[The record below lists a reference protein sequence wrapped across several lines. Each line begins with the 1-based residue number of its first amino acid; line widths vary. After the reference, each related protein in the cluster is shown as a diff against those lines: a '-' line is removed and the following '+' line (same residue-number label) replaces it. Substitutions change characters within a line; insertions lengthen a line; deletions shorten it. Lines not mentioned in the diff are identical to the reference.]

1 MYFLYILAAIV
12 FLLALFAL
20 IPITAEINYEYI
32 NKAQRL
38 TLVIKLFKHIK
49 IKIPVNLKKG
59 VKKAEKEAEKEVKK
73 ADISFKKAKNF
84 FFSIKNAF
92 SDSKNDIYKI
102 LYSLKKNIIINH
114 ILFEMEYGLSNAA
127 KTGIANGVIWAAATG
142 ALSAVDNISEIKS
155 SKLNIYPVF
164 DRQCFNVRFS
174 GILTF
179 KIVHIITVGIKILKL
194 VNYFAKNLNN
204 QT

>member
-32 NKAQRL
+32 NKAQKL
-38 TLVIKLFKHIK
+38 TLVIKLFKLIK
-49 IKIPVNLKKG
+49 IKIPVNLKKEE
-59 VKKAEKEAEKEVKK
+59 KKAEKEAEKEVKK
-73 ADISFKKAKNF
+73 ADISFKKAKNL
-84 FFSIKNAF
+84 FFSIKSAF

-102 LYSLKKNIIINH
+102 LIYLKKNIVINH

>member
-49 IKIPVNLKKG
+49 IKIPVNLKKE

-102 LYSLKKNIIINH
+102 LYSLKKHIIINH
-114 ILFEMEYGLSNAA
+114 ILFKMEYGLSNAA